1 METAKLFMT
10 GRSQAVRIPKK
21 YRFSGTEV
29 EIKKQGNS
37 IILSPISGKDK
48 LQAFLEMPN
57 FPDFTIE
64 RVNAQ
69 EIQSRNIF

>member
-10 GRSQAVRIPKK
+10 GRSQAVRLPKK

-37 IILSPISGKDK
+37 IILSPISKKDALK
-48 LQAFLEMPN
+48 AFLEMPC
-57 FPDFTIE
+57 FPDFAIE
-64 RVNAQ
+64 RESVQ
-69 EIQSRNIF
+69 EIQQRKLF